1 MMEREELKDYGP
13 KGVALDP
20 TFADHLA
27 YCPTCREFN
36 PLKAATATR
45 LCLEGSILWK
55 RENIVAP
62 KEIPAPKNEFLVTKK
77 EAEAAMRY
85 KT

>member
-1 MMEREELKDYGP
+1 MEREQSVKDYGP
-13 KGVALDP
+13 KGVPLDP

-36 PLKAATATR
+36 PLKPTTATR

-62 KEIPAPKNEFLVTKK
+62 KEIPAPINEFRVTKK